1 MARTRTLML
10 AALLATTA
18 CADRGAART
27 TAVDTTTASAPA
39 FTRTAEPAPSGTT
52 PGATPEASGS
62 TAAAASGEPA
72 AADGGAAAP
81 EASPNASPSAAP
93 LPDVEISTYGMHI
106 GGGPNDKQTKAPIRE
121 AIMAQRDAFRACF
134 ALCDDKSK
142 TGTFGVDLRIP
153 AAGGKA
159 EVSKPRGGLK
169 GPGVPECM
177 IRAFESVE
185 FRKPPKAGAM
195 VVSCSLRFTPKGAK

>member
-1 MARTRTLML
+1 ML

-27 TAVDTTTASAPA
+27 TAVDTTTASAPG
-39 FTRTAEPAPSGTT
+39 FTRTAEPLPSGTPSAVA
-52 PGATPEASGS
+52 PGATPEASS
-62 TAAAASGEPA
+62 SSAAAGTAEPA

-81 EASPNASPSAAP
+81 EPTPTASAAP
-93 LPDVEISTYGMHI
+93 LPEVEISTYGMHI

-121 AIMAQRDAFRACF
+121 AIMAQRDVFRACF
-134 ALCDDKSK
+134 ALCEDKSK
-142 TGTFGVDLRIP
+142 AGTFGVDLRIP

-169 GPGVPECM
+169 GPGVQECM
-177 IRAFESVE
+177 VRAFESVE